1 MQSFKL
7 SESQS
12 GSCPNR
18 LVAWYAWRWTAYH
31 LVQTGRKDE
40 LRRLLLDF
48 DYLQAKLSTTDANGL
63 IADYDFLADEKEF
76 RVIHPE
82 RRVLCSIGSA
92 NAEIFTAP
100 LLRAEA
106 PARATQQGTL
116 RRPDVAR
123 FRLPARSFSR

>member
-18 LVAWYAWRWTAYH
+18 LVAWYAWRWTVYH

-40 LRRLLLDF
+40 RRRLLLDF

-92 NAEIFTAP
+92 NAEIIHLSCFHQNTVSLP
-100 LLRAEA
+100 TWRVTSL
-106 PARATQQGTL
+106 PS
-116 RRPDVAR
+116 PD
-123 FRLPARSFSR
+123 LNPSRSA

>member
-18 LVAWYAWRWTAYH
+18 LVAWYAWRWTVYH

-63 IADYDFLADEKEF
+63 IADYDFLADEKEL

-92 NAEIFTAP
+92 NAEIIFRVFTKI
-100 LLRAEA
+100 RSHC
-106 PARATQQGTL
+106 
-116 RRPDVAR
+116 RRGA
-123 FRLPARSFSR
+123 